1 MFTRRTKLKQWVK
14 KLIDQLEY
22 DLGGGSEKAKSRSK
36 LSEDRATLL
45 YLLDVYNK
53 HLIEIDTHPVRRVR
67 EQLDEFT
74 RELVASAKD
83 SDKVLFKFR
92 QFFSAYRVAE
102 YTYIRK
108 TFEDFKGIIWN
119 FVEQLSEDFQNEQ
132 AADREVNQNLEQLKE
147 AVEADSIDVLRA
159 KSREFIDFYIEHHT
173 KRENR
178 RSKRMK
184 GIKKNLDI
192 MKKQLIEADQGLK
205 LDHLTQ
211 ANNRRGFDEHLKQQA
226 NLSQV
231 SGAPVTLILS
241 DIDHFKKI
249 NDSYGHDVGDFIL
262 KEYVRILKES
272 FGRETDFVARIG
284 GEEFAIVLS
293 ETSIPLASK
302 RAEDALAR
310 IRKEIFVTEGTEIR
324 FTVSMGIAQIQE
336 GESASALYKRADL
349 ALYESKNSGR
359 NRFTVS
365 SPVAKAA

>member
-1 MFTRRTKLKQWVK
+1 MKKWVK

-22 DLGGGSEKAKSRSK
+22 DLDGNADKTKSHGK
-36 LSEDRATLL
+36 LSEDRATIL

-53 HLIEIDTHPVRRVR
+53 HLIETDTHPIRRVR

-74 RELVASAKD
+74 RELVNAGKD
-83 SDKVLFKFR
+83 SDKTLFKFR

-119 FVEQLSEDFQNEQ
+119 FVEQLSEDFQSEQ
-132 AADREVNQNLEQLKE
+132 ASDLEVNDSLEQLKE

-159 KSREFIDFYIEHHT
+159 KSREFIDFYIEHHA
-173 KRENR
+173 KKESR
-178 RSKRMK
+178 RTKRMK

-192 MKKQLIEADQGLK
+192 MKKQLIEADQNLK

-211 ANNRRGFDEHLKQQA
+211 ANNRRSFDEHLKQQA
-226 NLSQV
+226 SLAQATDS
-231 SGAPVTLILS
+231 PLTLIIS

-249 NDSYGHDVGDFIL
+249 NDSYGHDVGDFVL
-262 KEYVRILKES
+262 KEYVKILKES
-272 FGRETDFVARIG
+272 FGRDNDFVARIG

-293 ETSIPLASK
+293 ETAVSLAVK

-310 IRKEIFVTEGTEIR
+310 IRKEVFISQEAELR
-324 FTVSMGIAQIQE
+324 FTVSMGLAQIE
-336 GESASALYKRADL
+336 RDENVSAWYKRADQ

-359 NRFTVS
+359 NRLTVS
-365 SPVAKAA
+365 SAVSKAA